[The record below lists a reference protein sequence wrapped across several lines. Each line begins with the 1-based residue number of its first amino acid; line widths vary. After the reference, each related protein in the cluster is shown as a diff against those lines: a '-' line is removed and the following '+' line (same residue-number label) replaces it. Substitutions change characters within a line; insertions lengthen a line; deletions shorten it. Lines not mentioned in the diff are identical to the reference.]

1 MGQAIAVK
9 MPPARNL
16 RTATELLDS
25 IGPTTAR
32 WERASLNG
40 ILTELVGGPRSA
52 NVSAASRL
60 ILATQIAGE
69 QVAWVATHRAVFFP
83 PDMAAAG
90 IDLASLP
97 VIWAEE
103 PMRAGRT
110 FAGRAVR
117 ASEQL
122 LRSGAFGLLVIDLA
136 PDLIINAAGQG
147 KLLRL
152 AETYSSQVL
161 IIRQKR
167 RDGMYSGSLVT
178 VRMESSREQ
187 SGPGRYLCTLTNTK
201 DKREGPGWVT
211 SEEFDGPPGMH

>member
-1 MGQAIAVK
+1 MGQAIAEK
-9 MPPARNL
+9 RPPAQNM
-16 RTATELLDS
+16 RTATELLGS
-25 IGPTTAR
+25 TGPTTAR

-40 ILTELVGGPRSA
+40 ILTELVGGSRSA

-103 PMRAGRT
+103 PMQTGRR

-122 LRSGAFGLLVIDLA
+122 LRSGAFGLVVIDLA
-136 PDLIINAAGQG
+136 PDLQINEAGQG

-152 AETYSSQVL
+152 AETYNAQVL

-167 RDGMYSGSLVT
+167 TDGVYSGSLVT
-178 VRMESSREQ
+178 VRMESSRKRVD
-187 SGPGRYLCTLTNTK
+187 SGRFVCTLTNTK
-201 DKREGPGWVT
+201 DKREGPGWTT
-211 SEEFDGPPGMH
+211 SEEFDGPPGLY